1 VGPLTGSI
9 ADVGARLVLTGRAE
23 FTGGIDAA
31 KKAVLDLGT
40 ANKNTA
46 ATSKDAAA
54 SADKQ
59 AASAKKVADTSTAAA
74 GGADKLAAAQK
85 RVAVSTAELAAAQRE
100 YEASMQVVMPEGA
113 AAVASADRQVV
124 ALERLKKAEAE
135 AALAAKDA
143 AKVQAE
149 SAAASADATVASA
162 DKSVAADAKAGEG
175 AKSKGI
181 MSSKAVF
188 GIAAAGVGLGY
199 ESIKL
204 ATGFE
209 TQMTRLTTAAGMPKP
224 IVDAS
229 KQAVIDMG
237 TQTGFT
243 GTQMAEALY
252 HPISAG
258 LDMATSL
265 NVVRDSAKEA
275 RISGANLDDT
285 TYSLSSVMKAFNVG
299 ADGSAQTM
307 ATLNAIVGQ
316 GDMRFQD
323 FNTSVKGWAAP
334 AATFGVSVQSVG
346 AALAYMT
353 DRGVPAAQ
361 AGTQLGMSMTLMAA
375 PTKQA
380 TKILTGVGVPLAD
393 ITKAAGPMRD
403 ALKKAGVSTTQ
414 MADDMR
420 KPNGIKVALQDLNDH
435 LIKSGMTA
443 DGAAAVVAR
452 AFGGGKS
459 GKAIMSLIGNLDGLQ
474 QKYDAIG
481 EDSTPEKFA
490 AAWEQTK
497 QTTKFQ
503 LDSLKASFENFGI
516 KIGSVL
522 LPYVDKMIAGF
533 SKFFGF
539 LSENKTAMMV
549 FAGVVGGLLVGS
561 IVALIAALSPIVFI
575 VAGVFAAIVA
585 LTVVLRDHKTLLT
598 DTAIAVGILAAGY
611 VIYRTAVGFSDAIKA
626 LSAAQWGLNAA
637 MDANPIGLVVV
648 AIAALVAGFIYL
660 WTHFEGFRNFWKTTW
675 ADVKM
680 AASAVADWFTGPFV
694 GFFTTVWSDVKGAAS
709 AVVNWF
715 KGPFVNFF
723 KDAFG
728 FVQNA
733 AGKVKDFFVTW
744 GPAILAVLLPFVG
757 IPLMIH
763 QHWGQIVGFFHDLW
777 GKVTSAVSTGIDNTV
792 SFVEKL
798 PQRLAYALGHLAG
811 TMVRAAIDGWLGF
824 THGIETAWND
834 TYAFVTGL
842 PARIVI
848 ALVSLGFELRNT
860 AVNAWNAFTSGIS
873 TAWNDTYA
881 FVTGLPARIVIA
893 LVGLG
898 FQLRDVAVSSWQS
911 FTSGISTGW
920 NATYAFA
927 TSLPGRI
934 LTALAGLGIILLE
947 TAVTAW
953 SKFTRGITEAWG
965 TTVIFLLSIPSR
977 IRGYFA
983 TAEIW
988 LVDTGVAILQGL
1000 IGGLES
1006 GAMSVIHWFTGL
1018 VANFLG
1024 GFKNAL
1030 GVHSPSTVFASIG
1043 NDILQGL
1050 INGLQALGG
1059 AVLTVIT
1066 DMGQSIIDGFRISIT
1081 FLSRMW
1087 SDLWTGIRDVA
1098 TQIWTA
1104 IRDFLTAEM
1113 RGWSNIF
1120 NTIWQGIS
1128 DFFNTIWN
1136 GIRDVAV
1143 QLWSWIRD
1151 FLSAEMRGW
1160 ANIFSTIWQGILDF
1174 FTSRWNNLHDNAVNI
1189 WNAISDFFTAA
1200 FHDFTTFFSDTWNN
1214 IVKNFSDIFNGIPG
1228 IASKVWGDVKA
1239 AFTNGVNDVLGLVN
1253 GFLGAINKIS
1263 GAVGLTLNLHI
1274 DPLSGGGTPSGTNN
1288 GTGLATGSST
1298 FGKAEGGLLHGP
1310 GTGTSDSILGMDY
1323 FTGMPT
1329 AYVSNGEFV
1338 VKEKSYR
1345 KYPAEV
1351 EAINAGTFPKLAV
1364 GGPIPGLAGGGT
1376 TWPAMFS
1383 VIKGQF
1389 PDALDN
1395 SDFRPGDPGYH
1406 GRGQAL
1412 DVGFAG
1418 DDNAKLTDASQWIAS
1433 KYGAETSELIHKT
1446 GRNSK
1451 NGADVGDGYGLYGAS
1466 TMDAHLNHTHWAMD
1480 HDPGGGGGKGLL
1492 GTLMGAFSS
1501 AVSAIRHIAAG
1512 ALDAA
1517 WPTMPVPNNMLG
1529 LLPATANKLR
1539 DGVISFVNGQD
1550 QARGGADAG
1559 GGTGAIP
1566 TGDHLALIDAA
1577 LTADG
1582 IAKDQWPKWEAG
1594 LNTLIGRESSWNPN
1608 AINNTDINAQQGHPS
1623 QGLMQTI
1630 PSTFESNRNPTIPGG
1645 ITDPLANIAAG
1656 VNYINRQ
1663 YGGIGGV
1670 QQANADAPPKGYYLG
1685 GIVGMDPQT
1694 AFEHRFMGGPVN
1706 SGQPYVVGERGPEVF
1721 VPTTAGVIVPAAGG
1735 TGGAGGAGG
1744 AVTTSSSVIGART
1757 VNVAAGAIVIH
1768 ESSNPQATYEAVKQA
1783 LQDEVARR

>member
-1 VGPLTGSI
+1 VTGSI
-9 ADVGARLVLTGRAE
+9 ADVGARLVLTGRSE
-23 FTGGIDAA
+23 FLGTLKDAQKALVDTGKAA
-31 KKAVLDLGT
+31 KDSG
-40 ANKNTA
+40 A
-46 ATSKDAAA
+46 AMTSAAGGSDKLSA
-54 SADKQ
+54 SQKR
-59 AASAKKVADTSTAAA
+59 VADTSTAAA

-85 RVAVSTAELAAAQRE
+85 RVTEATAAVAAAERE
-100 YEASMQVVMPEGA
+100 YAASMATVMPESE
-113 AAVASADRQVV
+113 AAVASADRQIA
-124 ALERLKKAEAE
+124 ALDRLKAAEAE
-135 AALAAKDA
+135 AAAAAKDS
-143 AKVQAE
+143 AKVQADA
-149 SAAASADATVASA
+149 AAASADATVASA

-181 MSSKAVF
+181 MSKGALL
-188 GIAAAGVGLGY
+188 GIVAAGVGLGY

-229 KQAVIDMG
+229 KQAVIDLG

-481 EDSTPEKFA
+481 ADSTPEKFA
-490 AAWEQTK
+490 AAWDQTK
-497 QTTKFQ
+497 KTTKFQ

-522 LPYVDKMIAGF
+522 LPYVDKVIAGF

-549 FAGVVGGLLVGS
+549 FAGIVGGLLVGS

-611 VIYRTAVGFSDAIKA
+611 IIYKTAVGFSDAIKA

-709 AVVNWF
+709 AVAHWF
-715 KGPFVNFF
+715 AGPFANFFTTGFNDVKNIANSVVNFF
-723 KDAFG
+723 IG
-728 FVQNA
+728 
-733 AGKVKDFFVTW
+733 
-744 GPAILAVLLPFVG
+744 LPSS
-757 IPLMIH
+757 IA
-763 QHWGQIVGFFHDLW
+763 QHWNQLVGFFHDLW

-811 TMVRAAIDGWLGF
+811 TMVRAAIEGWLGF

-842 PARIVI
+842 PARIVV

-881 FVTGLPARIVIA
+881 FVTGLPARIVVA

-898 FQLRDVAVSSWQS
+898 VHLHDAAVSSWQS

-920 NATYAFA
+920 NATYAFV

-953 SKFTRGITEAWG
+953 SGFTRGITEVWG
-965 TTVIFLLSIPSR
+965 TTVTFLLSLPSR

-983 TAEIW
+983 TAATW

-1006 GAMSVIHWFTGL
+1006 GAMAVIHWFTGL

-1024 GFKNAL
+1024 GFKDAL

-1050 INGLQALGG
+1050 INGLKALGG

-1113 RGWSNIF
+1113 RGW
-1120 NTIWQGIS
+1120 
-1128 DFFNTIWN
+1128 
-1136 GIRDVAV
+1136 
-1143 QLWSWIRD
+1143 
-1151 FLSAEMRGW
+1151 

-1189 WNAISDFFTAA
+1189 WNAISDFFTGA

-1228 IASKVWGDVKA
+1228 IASKVWDDVKA

-1253 GFLGAINKIS
+1253 GFLGAVNKIA
-1263 GAVGLTLNLHI
+1263 GAVGLNLNLHV
-1274 DPLSGGGTPSGTNN
+1274 DPIGGSGAPSGTNN
-1288 GTGLATGSST
+1288 GSGLATGSST
-1298 FGKAEGGLLHGP
+1298 AGLATGGVVPIDAGFITNGAQAVVGEGNPAHPEYVIPTDPAYRGRAMGLYSALGAQLAGGYMAEGGVL
-1310 GTGTSDSILGMDY
+1310 
-1323 FTGMPT
+1323 
-1329 AYVSNGEFV
+1329 
-1338 VKEKSYR
+1338 
-1345 KYPAEV
+1345 PA
-1351 EAINAGTFPKLAV
+1351 
-1364 GGPIPGLAGGGT
+1364 LAGGGVLGD
-1376 TWPAMFS
+1376 
-1383 VIKGQF
+1383 VIG
-1389 PDALDN
+1389 
-1395 SDFRPGDPGYH
+1395 GI
-1406 GRGQAL
+1406 
-1412 DVGFAG
+1412 
-1418 DDNAKLTDASQWIAS
+1418 T
-1433 KYGAETSELIHKT
+1433 GA
-1446 GRNSK
+1446 
-1451 NGADVGDGYGLYGAS
+1451 A
-1466 TMDAHLNHTHWAMD
+1466 
-1480 HDPGGGGGKGLL
+1480 
-1492 GTLMGAFSS
+1492 SS
-1501 AVSAIRHIAAG
+1501 AWSGIKDVAG
-1512 ALDAA
+1512 AAA
-1517 WPTMPVPNNMLG
+1517 SIAREGLGKLLEAVWPKLPTTDNILG
-1529 LLPATANKLR
+1529 VLPAGANNVRDKVIGYIEAKDTANKAAAAASS
-1539 DGVISFVNGQD
+1539 G
-1550 QARGGADAG
+1550 GGAYQGGPAYAAG
-1559 GGTGAIP
+1559 GAGVDGWIAEALGLMGMPATFIP
-1566 TGDHLALIDAA
+1566 GIHSLIMS
-1577 LTADG
+1577 
-1582 IAKDQWPKWEAG
+1582 
-1594 LNTLIGRESSWNPN
+1594 ESSGNPN
-1608 AINNTDINAQQGHPS
+1608 AINLTDSNAVAGHPS

-1630 PSTFESNRNPTIPGG
+1630 PTTYAAYVLPSLASRP
-1645 ITDPLANIAAG
+1645 ITDPVSNITAGVRYALANYGPGMLMGGGRHGAG
-1656 VNYINRQ
+1656 GGYVGYET
-1663 YGGIGGV
+1663 GGIF
-1670 QQANADAPPKGYYLG
+1670 
-1685 GIVGMDPQT
+1685 GMDPQT

-1721 VPTTAGVIVPAAGG
+1721 VPSASGVIVPAAGG
-1735 TGGAGGAGG
+1735 AGGAG
-1744 AVTTSSSVIGART
+1744 ATVTTSSSTVGART

-1768 ESSNPQATYEAVKQA
+1768 ESGNPQATYEAVKQA

>member
-1 VGPLTGSI
+1 VTGSI
-9 ADVGARLVLTGRAE
+9 ADVGARLVLTGRTE

-54 SADKQ
+54 SSDKQ

-85 RVAVSTAELAAAQRE
+85 RVAVSTTELAAAQRE
-100 YEASMQVVMPEGA
+100 YEESMALGA
-113 AAVASADRQVV
+113 ATGADAVASADLQVE
-124 ALERLKKAEAE
+124 ALNRVKRAEAE
-135 AALAAKDA
+135 VALAAKDS

-149 SAAASADATVASA
+149 AAAASADATVASA

-181 MSSKAVF
+181 ISKKALF
-188 GIAAAGVGLGY
+188 GIAAAGAVLGY

-229 KQAVIDMG
+229 KQAVIDLG

-497 QTTKFQ
+497 NTTKFQ

-539 LSENKTAMMV
+539 LSSNKTAMMV
-549 FAGVVGGLLVGS
+549 FAGVVGVLLVS
-561 IVALIAALSPIVFI
+561 AFVALGISIIAATWPIILI
-575 VAGVFAAIVA
+575 VG
-585 LTVVLRDHKTLLT
+585 
-598 DTAIAVGILAAGY
+598 AIAGLAAG
-611 VIYRTAVGFSDAIKA
+611 F
-626 LSAAQWGLNAA
+626 
-637 MDANPIGLVVV
+637 M
-648 AIAALVAGFIYL
+648 YL
-660 WTHFEGFRNFWKTTW
+660 WNHVEGFRNFWKAAW
-675 ADVKM
+675 PDIKM

-694 GFFTTVWSDVKGAAS
+694 GFFTTVWSNVKGAAS

-733 AGKVKDFFVTW
+733 AGKVKEFFVNW

-757 IPLMIH
+757 IPLLIH

-792 SFVEKL
+792 SFVEGL

-811 TMVRAAIDGWLGF
+811 TMVRAAIEGWLGF

-873 TAWNDTYA
+873 TAWNATYA
-881 FVTGLPARIVIA
+881 FVTELPARIVIA
-893 LVGLG
+893 LVGLAV
-898 FQLRDVAVSSWQS
+898 QLHDAAVSSWQG

-920 NATYAFA
+920 NATYAFV

-934 LTALAGLGIILLE
+934 LTALAGFGIILVDI
-947 TAVTAW
+947 AVTAW
-953 SKFTRGITEAWG
+953 SGFTRGITDAWG
-965 TTVIFLLSIPSR
+965 TTVTFFLSIPTR
-977 IRGYFA
+977 VRGYLA
-983 TAEIW
+983 TAATW

-1006 GAMSVIHWFTGL
+1006 GAMSVINWFIGL

-1024 GFKNAL
+1024 GFKDAL

-1066 DMGQSIIDGFRISIT
+1066 DMGKGIIDGFQISIT

-1087 SDLWTGIRDVA
+1087 TDL
-1098 TQIWTA
+1098 
-1104 IRDFLTAEM
+1104 
-1113 RGWSNIF
+1113 
-1120 NTIWQGIS
+1120 
-1128 DFFNTIWN
+1128 WN

-1151 FLSAEMRGW
+1151 FLTAEMRGW
-1160 ANIFSTIWQGILDF
+1160 ANIFSTIWSGIKDFFSIIWNGLRDVAVQIWSWVRDFLSAEMRGWSNIFNTIWQGILDF

-1189 WNAISDFFTAA
+1189 WNAISDFFTGA
-1200 FHDFTTFFSDTWNN
+1200 FRDFTTFFSDTWNN

-1228 IASKVWGDVKA
+1228 IASKVWDGVKA
-1239 AFTNGVNDVLGLVN
+1239 AFTAGVNDVLGLVN
-1253 GFLGAINKIS
+1253 GFLGAVNTIA
-1263 GAVGLTLNLHI
+1263 GAVGLNLNLHV
-1274 DPLSGGGTPSGTNN
+1274 DPIGSTGAAPSGTNN
-1288 GTGLATGSST
+1288 GSGLATGSST
-1298 FGKAEGGLLHGP
+1298 AGLATGGVVPIGRGFVTTGAQAVVGEGNPAHPEYVIPTDPAYRGRAMGLYSALGAQLAGGYMAEGGVL
-1310 GTGTSDSILGMDY
+1310 
-1323 FTGMPT
+1323 
-1329 AYVSNGEFV
+1329 
-1338 VKEKSYR
+1338 
-1345 KYPAEV
+1345 PA
-1351 EAINAGTFPKLAV
+1351 
-1364 GGPIPGLAGGGT
+1364 LAGGGVLGDIVGGIT
-1376 TWPAMFS
+1376 GAASSAWSGIKDVAGAAASIAREGLGKLLEAVWPKLPVPQNLIGILPGGVNNTRDK
-1383 VIKGQF
+1383 VISYIEDK
-1389 PDALDN
+1389 DAAN
-1395 SDFRPGDPGYH
+1395 KKAAAGSSGGPPGSMPSGD
-1406 GRGQAL
+1406 L
-1412 DVGFAG
+1412 AG
-1418 DDNAKLTDASQWIAS
+1418 WIATALGILG
-1433 KYGAETSELIHKT
+1433 KDYATF
-1446 GRNSK
+1446 
-1451 NGADVGDGYGLYGAS
+1451 A
-1466 TMDAHLNHTHWAMD
+1466 
-1480 HDPGGGGGKGLL
+1480 PG
-1492 GTLMGAFSS
+1492 
-1501 AVSAIRHIAAG
+1501 VS
-1512 ALDAA
+1512 
-1517 WPTMPVPNNMLG
+1517 
-1529 LLPATANKLR
+1529 
-1539 DGVISFVNGQD
+1539 
-1550 QARGGADAG
+1550 
-1559 GGTGAIP
+1559 
-1566 TGDHLALIDAA
+1566 
-1577 LTADG
+1577 
-1582 IAKDQWPKWEAG
+1582 
-1594 LNTLIGRESSWNPN
+1594 TLIGFESGGNPL
-1608 AINNTDINAQQGHPS
+1608 AQNNTDSNAQAGHPS
-1623 QGLMQTI
+1623 KGLMQEI
-1630 PSTFESNRNPTIPGG
+1630 DSTFGAYALPGHGDIWNPVDNIIGGFRYAEANYGDQMLISGGRRDSSGGYLGYETGG
-1645 ITDPLANIAAG
+1645 IF
-1656 VNYINRQ
+1656 
-1663 YGGIGGV
+1663 
-1670 QQANADAPPKGYYLG
+1670 
-1685 GIVGMDPQT
+1685 GMDPQT

-1706 SGQPYVVGERGPEVF
+1706 NGQPYVVGERGPEVF
-1721 VPTTAGVIVPAAGG
+1721 VPSAAGVIVPAAGG
-1735 TGGAGGAGG
+1735 AGGAGGAG
-1744 AVTTSSSVIGART
+1744 ATVTTSSSTFGART

-1768 ESSNPQATYEAVKQA
+1768 ESNNPQATYEAVKQA